1 MIGSVLMAVALA
13 VSSGGSTEAMKK
25 YQVKTLTLQ
34 APESWAHSV
43 SEGTEKFS
51 SSTGEFF
58 TVDVGAV
65 QTAGMKAQVCLDKIM
80 AAMGAEGWEKL
91 KLGKNPAARRV
102 NVDNATQDGAAKV
115 RSITYIGCN
124 GKTTWS
130 LIFSGNEQ
138 KKDALEA
145 LVTKIAGSI
154 SYSKGK

>member
-13 VSSGGSTEAMKK
+13 VSSGGSTEATKK

-34 APESWAHSV
+34 VPESWAHSV
-43 SEGTEKFS
+43 NDGTEKFNS
-51 SSTGEFF
+51 PTGAFF
-58 TVDVGAV
+58 TLDVGAV
-65 QTAGMKAQVCLDKIM
+65 QTAGMKAQVCVDKIM

-91 KLGKNPAARRV
+91 KVAKNPAARRV

-130 LIFSGNEQ
+130 LIFSGDEG
-138 KKDALEA
+138 KKDELDATA
-145 LVTKIAGSI
+145 TKIAGSI
-154 SYSKGK
+154 AYTKGK